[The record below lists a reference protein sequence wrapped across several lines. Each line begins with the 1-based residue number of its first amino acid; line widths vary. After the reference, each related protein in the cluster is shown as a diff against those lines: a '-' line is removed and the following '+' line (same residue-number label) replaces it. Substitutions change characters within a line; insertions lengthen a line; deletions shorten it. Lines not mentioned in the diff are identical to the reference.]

1 MREGDD
7 TRPSGPWGCGNVFEE
22 TVDTL
27 AVIDESFVNHEI
39 LIIRVYIA
47 ALLFLFLF
55 LFFFCFHRFDIAKSL
70 LIVIFQNFLVSMQ

>member
-1 MREGDD
+1 MYSFREVGEGRGDD

-39 LIIRVYIA
+39 LIIRVTCI
-47 ALLFLFLF
+47 
-55 LFFFCFHRFDIAKSL
+55 CI
-70 LIVIFQNFLVSMQ
+70 

>member
-1 MREGDD
+1 MYSFREVGEGRGDD

-39 LIIRVYIA
+39 LIIRVTCICIYRWSLVSFSFS
-47 ALLFLFLF
+47 LLF
-55 LFFFCFHRFDIAKSL
+55 RFDRFDGGHKL
-70 LIVIFQNFLVSMQ
+70 